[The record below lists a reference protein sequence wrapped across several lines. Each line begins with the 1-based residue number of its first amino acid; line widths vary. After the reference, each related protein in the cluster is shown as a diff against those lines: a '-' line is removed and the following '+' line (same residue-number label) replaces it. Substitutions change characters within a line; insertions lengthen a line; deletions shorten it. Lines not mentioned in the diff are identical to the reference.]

1 MHARVSTPNPLLS
14 VCVCV
19 CVCVCVF
26 SCWLQLVN
34 GRGVAAAA

>member
-1 MHARVSTPNPLLS
+1 MHARVSTPKPLP
-14 VCVCV
+14 CVCLS
-19 CVCVCVF
+19 VCVF